1 MTIKKTLEE
10 ENKKKYLKGYKE
22 GFESALKMAWAYAE
36 ELLISVDNTD
46 KDRVREYIQKLNS

>member
-1 MTIKKTLEE
+1 MDKKI
-10 ENKKKYLKGYKE
+10 YLKGYKE

-46 KDRVREYIQKLNS
+46 KDSVQKFIDKLKT